1 MQIAY
6 PYRIDDRGRTAAT
19 DEEQHVRDMIEQ
31 ILFTA
36 PGERVNR
43 PSYGSA
49 LLQLVFAPNSQALA
63 TALQASL
70 QGSLQ
75 QWLGDVI
82 EVGDID
88 VSTEDS
94 TLRLTISY
102 RLRATEELRSAT
114 FNRTLP

>member
-1 MQIAY
+1 MHIAY
-6 PYRIDDRGRTAAT
+6 PYRIDGRGRTAAAT
-19 DEEQHVRDMIEQ
+19 DEQHVRDMIEQ

-43 PSYGSA
+43 PMFGSA

-70 QGSLQ
+70 QGTLQ

-88 VSTEDS
+88 VTAEDA
-94 TLRLTISY
+94 TLRVTVGY
-102 RLRATEELRSAT
+102 RLRASNEPRTAT

>member
-1 MQIAY
+1 VQIAY
-6 PYRIDDRGRTAAT
+6 PYRIDVRGRTAAT

-43 PSYGSA
+43 PTFGSA
-49 LLQLVFAPNSQALA
+49 LLQLVFAPNNQALA
-63 TALQASL
+63 TALQSSL

-82 EVGDID
+82 EVAGID

-94 TLRLTISY
+94 TLRLTVSY
-102 RLRATEELRSAT
+102 RWRVLNELRSAT